1 MKKEIKKEKTVDQ
14 KNKIPK
20 WVILVIALVIIFIAL
35 PFTII
40 TGVATKYL
48 FTDYQNK
55 IEEKG
60 NYTIIDDAL
69 RIDNTSIKSFYD
81 KESNSYYITGS
92 ITNILKDEN
101 RHYIDISYDVFDKDG
116 NLLGTANA
124 YIDNLCKGKTW
135 KFKAIYTDIDS
146 KEIVNYKLNS
156 IEHYNF

>member
-1 MKKEIKKEKTVDQ
+1 MKKETKEEKTINQ
-14 KNKIPK
+14 KKKMPK
-20 WVILVIALVIIFIAL
+20 WVILVIVLVLIFVAL
-35 PFTII
+35 PFTVL
-40 TGVATKYL
+40 TGVVAKYL
-48 FTDYQNK
+48 FEGYPNK

-60 NYTIIDDAL
+60 NYTIIDDTL